1 MKQLL
6 AALVFLA
13 LPLSSVAGEPTAPE
27 ATEPIVFT
35 AEILSTRTRAPAP
48 GKRLLTTDVEL
59 ALRTCIRGPC
69 PERAVVQVPGGRL
82 GDIEQWVEDALPPR
96 TGAVVAVTLPQVT
109 VTGLRDREVPG
120 SAAGVRTPFARLLEL
135 SPPRSAIPTS
145 AASLQQGSR
154 TTSPPVRTPTPS
166 R

>member
-13 LPLSSVAGEPTAPE
+13 LPLSSLAREPTAPE

-109 VTGLRDREVPG
+109 VTGLR
-120 SAAGVRTPFARLLEL
+120 TPFARLLEL
-135 SPPRSAIPTS
+135 SPPRSAIPSS
-145 AASLQQGSR
+145 AGSLQQGSEA
-154 TTSPPVRTPTPS
+154 TSPPVRTPTPS